1 MKQEVQLQSTKG
13 LHASLASKIVQLT
26 HQFDATIQIHYADQ
40 VVDAKSILGL
50 ISLAIPYGENL
61 RIVAEGNQAKDALQA
76 LRKLLG

>member
-61 RIVAEGNQAKDALQA
+61 RIVAEGNQAEDALQA